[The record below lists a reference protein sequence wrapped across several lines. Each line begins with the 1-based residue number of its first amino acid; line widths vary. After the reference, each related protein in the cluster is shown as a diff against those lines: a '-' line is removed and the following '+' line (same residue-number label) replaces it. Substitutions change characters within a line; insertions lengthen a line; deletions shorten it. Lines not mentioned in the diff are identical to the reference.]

1 MFSYQ
6 SCDVEQSEFKSL
18 SGFLTYSLAVL
29 GQGVHLVSLVALT
42 FVVPLVINA
51 DLATSVWILTFI
63 YVCKECLKPI
73 NNLKSNHL

>member
-18 SGFLTYSLAVL
+18 SGCLTYSFAVL

-63 YVCKECLKPI
+63 YV
-73 NNLKSNHL
+73 